1 MKLLNIIEALLGTAE
16 EIVPVFIHNPK
27 TQKLEGVIVTTANTV
42 FQELGTGAA
51 PATKPAA

>member
-16 EIVPVFIHNPK
+16 EIVPVFIHNAK

-42 FQELGTGAA
+42 FAELGTA
-51 PATKPAA
+51 ATKTS